1 MQGQQLAVVGGAL
14 LINRALLWS
23 MALSRIVLQLK
34 PLWFRAERNHNPWAY
49 SKWAWL
55 LVIYFFR
62 STGSKILVGVE

>member
-1 MQGQQLAVVGGAL
+1 MLGRQLVVGGGAL
-14 LINRALLWS
+14 LNSRVLLWG
-23 MALSRIVLQLK
+23 MALSHIVLELK

-62 STGSKILVGVE
+62 STGGRMLVGAE